1 MIRQASD
8 VAQHTNEG
16 ERSLSLGRMR
26 DPAEGRTWSQS
37 TPSSPRQGRHVHTT
51 SRSIAAVRVALCQTN
66 SGADVGT
73 NETHVFALIGE
84 AGAAGVDLAA
94 LPEVWPCQGSAREVR
109 AAAEPIDGP
118 RVHRLAEAARR
129 HRMWIHGGSVL
140 EVDGDRIYN
149 ASVLLDRDGE
159 LVATYR
165 KIHLFDADPP
175 GAVPSRESSVF
186 SAGDQVVTAETEFG
200 RVGLSIC
207 YDLRFP
213 ELYRALAVQGATIMF
228 VPAAF
233 RFETGVDHW
242 EPLLRARAIEDQAFV
257 VAAAQ
262 WGTWGPSGRE
272 RRNYGHSLVADPWGN
287 VVAQAPDEVGVTFA
301 ELDLARVE
309 QVRQILPALRHRR
322 LQPSC

>member
-1 MIRQASD
+1 VKI
-8 VAQHTNEG
+8 
-16 ERSLSLGRMR
+16 
-26 DPAEGRTWSQS
+26 
-37 TPSSPRQGRHVHTT
+37 
-51 SRSIAAVRVALCQTN
+51 ALCQTN
-66 SGADVGT
+66 SGEEVAA
-73 NETHVFALIGE
+73 NEEQVFGLLEQA
-84 AGAAGVDLAA
+84 AAGDADLAA
-94 LPEVWPCQGSAREVR
+94 LPEVWPRQGSAEQIRETADPVPGR
-109 AAAEPIDGP
+109 RTEL
-118 RVHRLAEAARR
+118 LAEVAARL
-129 HRMWIHGGSVL
+129 RMWVHGGSVL
-140 EVDGDRIYN
+140 EREGERIFN
-149 ASVLLDRDGE
+149 TSVLFDRSGE

-213 ELYRALAVQGATIMF
+213 ELYRALALQGATIMF

-262 WGTWGPSGRE
+262 WGTWGPPGKE
-272 RRNYGHSLVADPWGN
+272 RRNFGHSLVADPWGN
-287 VVAQAPDEVGVTFA
+287 LVAQAPDEVGITFA

-309 QVRQILPALRHRR
+309 EVRQILPSLRHRR
-322 LQPSC
+322 LQPNC

>member
-1 MIRQASD
+1 M
-8 VAQHTNEG
+8 
-16 ERSLSLGRMR
+16 
-26 DPAEGRTWSQS
+26 
-37 TPSSPRQGRHVHTT
+37 
-51 SRSIAAVRVALCQTN
+51 RVALCQTN
-66 SGADVGT
+66 CGDDVAANEEQVFGLLDEAASG
-73 NETHVFALIGE
+73 
-84 AGAAGVDLAA
+84 GADLAA
-94 LPEVWPCQGSAREVR
+94 LPEVWPRQGSAKQIREM
-109 AAAEPIDGP
+109 AEPVPG
-118 RVHRLAEAARR
+118 RRTELLAEVAAR
-129 HRMWIHGGSVL
+129 HRMWVHGGSVL
-140 EVDGDRIYN
+140 ERDGERIFN
-149 ASVLLDRDGE
+149 TSMLLDRSGE

-213 ELYRALAVQGATIMF
+213 ELYRALAVQGATILF

-262 WGTWGPSGRE
+262 WGTWGPPGRE
-272 RRNYGHSLVADPWGN
+272 RRNFGHSLVVDPWGDL
-287 VVAQAPDEVGVTFA
+287 VAQAPDEVGVTFA

-309 QVRQILPALRHRR
+309 QVRQILPSLRHRR

>member
-1 MIRQASD
+1 M
-8 VAQHTNEG
+8 
-16 ERSLSLGRMR
+16 
-26 DPAEGRTWSQS
+26 
-37 TPSSPRQGRHVHTT
+37 
-51 SRSIAAVRVALCQTN
+51 RVALCQTN
-66 SGADVGT
+66 CGNDAAA
-73 NETHVFALIGE
+73 NERQVFSLLEE
-84 AGAAGVDLAA
+84 AAAGGADLAA
-94 LPEVWPCQGSAREVR
+94 LPEVWPLQGSATLIRE
-109 AAAEPIDGP
+109 ATEPVPG
-118 RVHRLAEAARR
+118 RRTEMLAEVAAR
-129 HRMWIHGGSVL
+129 HRMWVHGGSVL
-140 EVDGDRIYN
+140 E
-149 ASVLLDRDGE
+149 RDGE
-159 LVATYR
+159 RIFNTSVLFDRSGELIATYR

-213 ELYRALAVQGATIMF
+213 ELYRALAVQGATILF

-262 WGTWGPSGRE
+262 WGTWGPPGRE
-272 RRNYGHSLVADPWGN
+272 RRNFGHSLVADPWGN
-287 VVAQAPDEVGVTFA
+287 LVAQAADEVGVTFA

-309 QVRQILPALRHRR
+309 QVRQILPSLRHRR
-322 LQPSC
+322 LQPFR